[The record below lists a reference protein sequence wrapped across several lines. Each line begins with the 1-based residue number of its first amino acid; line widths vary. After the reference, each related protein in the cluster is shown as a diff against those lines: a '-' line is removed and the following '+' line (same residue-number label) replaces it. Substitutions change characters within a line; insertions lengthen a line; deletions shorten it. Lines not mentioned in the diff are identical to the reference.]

1 MKKTLTRVFK
11 AFQYRDFRLMWFGA
25 CTSSIG
31 TWMQIVAQGWLIYRL
46 SHSAFLLALDQF
58 LGGIPIFLFSLIGG
72 VVADRVER
80 RKILLSSQ
88 YVQMFTATVLT
99 ILVATGRV
107 HVWHILCLS
116 FISGFAQAFGGPAYS
131 ALIPTLV
138 EKDDMPNAIALN
150 SIQFNVAVMLGPA
163 LAGQALAKLGEKWCF
178 GLNALSFLAPIVSLS
193 IITTRFLPVKTS
205 ETMFTSLK
213 QGIRFARK
221 QTSMEALIVLAFC
234 MTALAMPMRTYIPVF
249 VKDIFHRGP
258 ETYGNLLSL
267 MGLGSILGSLAIA
280 TAGNMRKKGLVALAA
295 LFFLGAGISGFALS
309 KSVRLSG
316 LILVL
321 VGASMMAV
329 FATVS
334 SLVQLIT
341 TNEMRGRVMSVY
353 NFAFRG
359 GMPMG
364 NLLSGW
370 LVPLFTAPVVLG
382 VNGLLLILLALYFL
396 LVQRR
401 LAAL

>member
-1 MKKTLTRVFK
+1 MKKTLSRVFK

-80 RKILLSSQ
+80 RKILLLSQ

-99 ILVATGRV
+99 ILVATGQV

-116 FISGFAQAFGGPAYS
+116 FISGFAQAFGAPAYS

-163 LAGQALAKLGEKWCF
+163 LAGQALAKFGEDWCF

-234 MTALAMPMRTYIPVF
+234 MTALGMPMRTYIPLF

-267 MGLGSILGSLAIA
+267 MGLGSILGSLTIA

-295 LFFLGAGISGFALS
+295 LFCLGAAISGFALS
-309 KSVRLSG
+309 KSLPLSG
-316 LILVL
+316 VILVV

-370 LVPLFTAPVVLG
+370 LVPLFTAPVVLT
-382 VNGLLLILLALYFL
+382 VNGALLVLLALYFL